1 MGSLVIGAGAD
12 LRRDRSIER
21 TNRMK
26 NQMKRMLTV
35 TILAASLFLFST
47 FGLAGTTSHHSKKS
61 TTDVHVSAHTTKKG
75 KLVKAHERTAP
86 NSTQTDN
93 YSTKGN
99 VNPYTGKKGT
109 KKPKD

>member
-1 MGSLVIGAGAD
+1 
-12 LRRDRSIER
+12 
-21 TNRMK
+21 MK
-26 NQMKRMLTV
+26 LMLKG
-35 TILAASLFLFST
+35 TILTASLFLCST
-47 FGLAGTTSHHSKKS
+47 FGLAGTSHHSKS

-75 KLVKAHERTAP
+75 KYVKAHERTAP

-109 KKPKD
+109 KKAKD